1 MIMLSHPLVLLNDFI
16 DISFTAVTTISQ
28 ILTAVSDAVNGMSI
42 SGYKEL
48 QAPGLYTHLVLG
60 LPFSR
65 DLVDEGLQRRI
76 ERGIWSNGAP
86 GRYLGV
92 CGRFGIIPA
101 FFFSLK
107 TMGLLIKTDLS
118 RELFHTTQKLT
129 TISKRTEITPRFLAP
144 IQSTKTKSTVSHETK
159 ATSPR
164 PRPARNILHPLSNR
178 YRPSPNTAINLGP
191 WFTWRGIQH
200 LT

>member
-101 FFFSLK
+101 FFFF
-107 TMGLLIKTDLS
+107 LS
-118 RELFHTTQKLT
+118 KLW
-129 TISKRTEITPRFLAP
+129 AC
-144 IQSTKTKSTVSHETK
+144 
-159 ATSPR
+159 
-164 PRPARNILHPLSNR
+164 
-178 YRPSPNTAINLGP
+178 
-191 WFTWRGIQH
+191 
-200 LT
+200 